1 LTTLPRCRG
10 EHLSISAGC
19 KPEGK
24 RCDAVPIQTLKNRG
38 RPLQTQLANADN
50 CAMHT
55 TGSREGDLRQKY
67 FDAIAQLET
76 GEARWA
82 ALETTLR
89 RIIGRLCLAAR
100 GRAAPLD
107 VELRKLSDFVR
118 SRGDIAKIEENL
130 EPLSRA
136 IAALDDVA
144 TAESTGATTTS
155 RAVAFAGYVPPID
168 TSTNRRLPAPG
179 AAGELDPVERDTQLQ
194 AVIVA
199 VLERLARLPEL
210 RPALADLYERSK
222 GAISP
227 DEFAE
232 GLERVARLVGEQRAN
247 LMREKRELEDLLQQ
261 MDMRLAE
268 IANYLAGDAADQK
281 SAQNSTQQLDLVMMN
296 EVRSL
301 DADIQRA
308 DDLGALRERV
318 RARLNVITTHL
329 QDFRTREG
337 VRVSAQLDRTQRMRL
352 RVTDLEREI
361 HGLHKSLQ
369 EEQSLRMID
378 ALTGI
383 SNRAAYDDRI
393 RHEFMRWQR
402 ENTSLSVL
410 AWDIDRFKEINDA
423 YGHSAGDKV
432 LRVVAQHLAQHV
444 RGTDFVARYGGEEFV
459 MILCGTDVT
468 QASATADK
476 IRIGIENMGFHFHNK
491 PVVVT
496 ASCGITAFRGDDT
509 PETIFDRADRALYRA
524 KDSGRNCCRVL

>member
-1 LTTLPRCRG
+1 MGYEAARDP
-10 EHLSISAGC
+10 S
-19 KPEGK
+19 K
-24 RCDAVPIQTLKNRG
+24 RDA
-38 RPLQTQLANADN
+38 
-50 CAMHT
+50 
-55 TGSREGDLRQKY
+55 DLRQKY
-67 FDAIAQLET
+67 FEAITQLEAS
-76 GEARWA
+76 EARWS
-82 ALETTLR
+82 ALEVTLR

-100 GRAAPLD
+100 GRAGPLD
-107 VELRKLSDFVR
+107 AELRKMSDLVR
-118 SRGDIAKIEENL
+118 GRGDISKIDEYL

-136 IAALDDVA
+136 IAALDDA
-144 TAESTGATTTS
+144 NAAAASTGATTTS
-155 RAVAFAGYVPPID
+155 RALAFAGYVPPFD
-168 TSTNRRLPAPG
+168 SEDRELPEPG
-179 AAGELDPVERDTQLQ
+179 AAGVLDPIERDTQLQ
-194 AVIVA
+194 TVIVA
-199 VLERLARLPEL
+199 VLDRLARLPEL
-210 RPALADLYERSK
+210 RPALADLCERSK
-222 GAISP
+222 GSLSP

-232 GLERVARLVGEQRAN
+232 GLERVARLVGEQRAH
-247 LMREKRELEDLLQQ
+247 LMREKREIEELLQQ
-261 MDMRLAE
+261 MDVRLAE
-268 IANYLAGDAADQK
+268 IANYLAGEVADQK
-281 SAQNSTQQLDLVMMN
+281 SAQSSTQQLDLVMMK
-296 EVRSL
+296 EFKSL

-308 DDLGALRERV
+308 DDLGTLRERV
-318 RARLNVITTHL
+318 RDRLNVITTHL

-337 VRVSAQLDRTQRMRL
+337 ARVSAQLDRTQRMRL

-383 SNRAAYDDRI
+383 PNRAAYDDRI

-402 ENTSLSVL
+402 DSMPVSVL

-459 MILCGTDVT
+459 MILSGTDAT
-468 QASATADK
+468 QAAATADK
-476 IRIGIENMGFHFHNK
+476 IRTGIEDMGFHFHNK

-496 ASCGITAFRGDDT
+496 ASCGITTFRGDDT